1 MNELHVQSSV
11 KISPEVSSEAG
22 EDINTQHSIS
32 PPRCWRN
39 KRRFSSS
46 ISVGIL
52 RLLRK
57 IVKHW
62 TILIVPDLWTRALL
76 PTSAWPSQL
85 VPRAVSSP
93 QSGSQLYFH
102 YITSSAPPPN
112 PPPPRPRSHKMCR
125 VARSDGHRRFCSQ
138 AILKLAESELR
149 SFYT

>member
-22 EDINTQHSIS
+22 EDITTQHSIS

-62 TILIVPDLWTRALL
+62 TILIVPDLWSTLCCQHLLGHHSSCPGLSAVRSLAVNFIFITSPPPTRPSPA
-76 PTSAWPSQL
+76 PTPPPATQN
-85 VPRAVSSP
+85 V
-93 QSGSQLYFH
+93 QSG
-102 YITSSAPPPN
+102 
-112 PPPPRPRSHKMCR
+112 
-125 VARSDGHRRFCSQ
+125 
-138 AILKLAESELR
+138 AE
-149 SFYT
+149 

>member
-62 TILIVPDLWTRALL
+62 TILIVPDLWSTLCCQHLL
-76 PTSAWPSQL
+76 GHRSSCPGLSAVRSL
-85 VPRAVSSP
+85 AVN
-93 QSGSQLYFH
+93 FIF
-102 YITSSAPPPN
+102 ITS
-112 PPPPRPRSHKMCR
+112 PPPPRPRPAPPHPAPGHTKCAEWRGVTTTSDSAHK
-125 VARSDGHRRFCSQ
+125 RFLS
-138 AILKLAESELR
+138 
-149 SFYT
+149 

>member
-62 TILIVPDLWTRALL
+62 TILIVPDLWSTLCCQHLL
-76 PTSAWPSQL
+76 GHRSSCPGLSAVRSL
-85 VPRAVSSP
+85 AVN
-93 QSGSQLYFH
+93 FIF
-102 YITSSAPPPN
+102 ITS
-112 PPPPRPRSHKMCR
+112 PPPPRPRPALGHTKCAEWRGVTATSDSAHK
-125 VARSDGHRRFCSQ
+125 RFS
-138 AILKLAESELR
+138 S
-149 SFYT
+149 

>member
-62 TILIVPDLWTRALL
+62 TILIVPDLWSTLCCQHLL
-76 PTSAWPSQL
+76 GHRSSCPGLSAVRSL
-85 VPRAVSSP
+85 AVN
-93 QSGSQLYFH
+93 FIF
-102 YITSSAPPPN
+102 ITS
-112 PPPPRPRSHKMCR
+112 PPPPRPHP
-125 VARSDGHRRFCSQ
+125 ALGHTKCAEWRGVTATGDSAQKRFS
-138 AILKLAESELR
+138 S
-149 SFYT
+149 